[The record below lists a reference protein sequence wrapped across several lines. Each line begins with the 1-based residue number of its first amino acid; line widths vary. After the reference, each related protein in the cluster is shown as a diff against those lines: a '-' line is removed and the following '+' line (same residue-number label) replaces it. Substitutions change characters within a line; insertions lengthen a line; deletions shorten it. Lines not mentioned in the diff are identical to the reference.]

1 MGEFQTIWDSDS
13 HLFISILSGDVNSSI
28 VKEWKTSIK
37 NESSLIKSGSVFKA
51 FLSLR
56 GCKCINMEVHKE
68 MRKVI
73 PYFLAD
79 YNFKAGYLNLFPEII
94 VPLKISRDIQC
105 LAVAHVHHDSSK
117 MEDYQKRFGSNLE
130 KFLLR
135 NN

>member
-1 MGEFQTIWDSDS
+1 
-13 HLFISILSGDVNSSI
+13 
-28 VKEWKTSIK
+28 
-37 NESSLIKSGSVFKA
+37 
-51 FLSLR
+51 
-56 GCKCINMEVHKE
+56 MEVHKE

-130 KFLLR
+130 KFFTEEQLAMMWIKNLQITG
-135 NN
+135 